1 MAKLSRGQLAQ
12 LVAMGARQ
20 GRKRKRRNAAQLA
33 LDFTPQSLALVRAAP
48 NRVWLNSAKVLAHVG
63 KSLVSRRSSSP
74 ARQKTKGRSQMAR
87 VGQFKKGGGR
97 VTNGRRSRST
107 AVARRSP
114 AVVTRYRTRTVKVAR
129 RRRHSAHGT
138 AHGGGRIVPGPFR
151 LKSAAIASIVGYS
164 EAKKGLPMLSD
175 TLAKLP
181 TVGKL
186 PREAVAALI
195 LNYFANK
202 SPWIDAAAQAYF
214 DIAGYKLGMS
224 GYEFSGDDADF

>member
-1 MAKLSRGQLAQ
+1 MARS
-12 LVAMGARQ
+12 
-20 GRKRKRRNAAQLA
+20 RKRRNGAQLA
-33 LDFTPQSLALVRAAP
+33 LNLAPQSMALVRASP
-48 NRVWLNSAKVLAHVG
+48 SYPVRGYSAATLMRMGAQLAQ
-63 KSLVSRRSSSP
+63 SLKRTQ
-74 ARQKTKGRSQMAR
+74 QKRKRGSQMAR

-107 AVARRSP
+107 AIARRSP
-114 AVVTRYRTRTVKVAR
+114 AKVVTRYRTRTVKVAR
-129 RRRHSAHGT
+129 RRRTAHGT

-151 LKSAAIASIVGYS
+151 LKSAAIASIAGYS

-224 GYEFSGDDADF
+224 GYEISGDDADF